1 MKEGVLTV
9 SPTDRSPAP
18 LHPQMRIVL
27 VEVRA
32 NLTGFRSARRL
43 EEHSSGCVWV
53 VWRCGLEG
61 PSLSFLALSPCSA
74 SSTINQ
80 TALPHHTLP
89 HDAPA

>member
-61 PSLSFLALSPCSA
+61 YLVPHFPFWHCPPAL
-74 SSTINQ
+74 
-80 TALPHHTLP
+80 LPP
-89 HDAPA
+89 P